1 MKNKNSERDTI
12 TYWGTAFCC
21 EQCARKLSR
30 SQEIYA
36 DEDSQTTGQ
45 CAYCMN
51 NTILYK
57 YIFRPLAQ
65 RKFHRYSGGGEKARA
80 GK

>member
-12 TYWGTAFCC
+12 TYWGTALCC
-21 EQCARKLSR
+21 ESCAHKLSR
-30 SQEIYA
+30 TQEIYM
-36 DEDSQTTGQ
+36 DEGSPTTGQ

-51 NTILYK
+51 KSVLYK
-57 YIFRPLAQ
+57 YIFRPLPR
-65 RKFHRYSGGGEKARA
+65 RKFRHYTGGGEKARA